1 MAPGHLIPARAAA
14 ARVVASVV
22 GGRTVEAALAQQ
34 RGHVAASEHALLQEL
49 AFGTVRHW
57 YRLEPVVR
65 QRLRKP
71 LKRRE
76 RDLLAL
82 LVAGVY
88 ELDVMR
94 TPDHAAVD
102 AWVEATRA
110 LGKSWARGLV
120 NAVLRAVLRAPQ
132 DRPGHDDPGQA
143 HGWPDWLA
151 AALAHDW
158 PDDWPAIAG
167 AGTQRPPMTLRV
179 NRRRTSRS
187 AYRQRLAA
195 DGIEAHPARAAPDAL
210 VLSEPVAVACLPGF
224 DAGEV
229 SVQDAG
235 AQLAAPTLAPKAG
248 ERVLDAC
255 AAPGGKTG
263 HLADIAPDMA
273 ALVAVESDPDR
284 AQRLRSGLARLGV
297 QARIEVADV
306 GDTSAWWDGRRFERI
321 LLDVPCSAT
330 GVIRRHPDIRL
341 LRRPDD
347 IAQLA
352 RQQAELLDAV
362 WPLLAPGGMLL
373 YATCSIL
380 RRENADQIAAFIA
393 RTPEARAAAWSA
405 PWGRADGPGRQILPG
420 EEGMDG
426 FFYAL
431 VERSP

>member
-1 MAPGHLIPARAAA
+1 MPVRAGAARAI
-14 ARVVASVV
+14 ASVL
-22 GGRTVEAALAQQ
+22 GGRTLEAALAQQ
-34 RGHVAASEHALLQEL
+34 RGQVAASERALLQEL

-57 YRLEPVVR
+57 YRLEPWVR

-71 LKRRE
+71 LKRRD
-76 RDLLAL
+76 RDLFAL

-110 LGKSWARGLV
+110 LGKAWGQGLV
-120 NAVLRAVLRAPQ
+120 NAVLRAVLRGPQ
-132 DRPGHDDPGQA
+132 HRVPQEDLGRA
-143 HGWPDWLA
+143 YGWPDWLA

-158 PDDWPAIAG
+158 PDDWARIAST
-167 AGTQRPPMTLRV
+167 GTRRPPMTLRV
-179 NRRRTSRS
+179 NRRRTRRDT
-187 AYRQRLAA
+187 YRRRLAA
-195 DGIEAHPARAAPDAL
+195 DGIETQPVRAAPDAL
-210 VLSEPVAVACLPGF
+210 VLAEPVAVERLPGF

-235 AQLAAPTLAPKAG
+235 AQLAAATLAPKAG

-263 HLADIAPDMA
+263 HLAEIAPDMA

-284 AQRLRSGLARLGV
+284 AERLRSGLARLGV
-297 QARIEVADV
+297 HAQLVVADV
-306 GDTSAWWDGRRFERI
+306 SDTSAWWDGRPFDRI
-321 LLDVPCSAT
+321 LLDAPCSGT
-330 GVIRRHPDIRL
+330 GVISRHPDIRL
-341 LRRPDD
+341 LRRAHD
-347 IAQLA
+347 IETFAS
-352 RQQAELLDAV
+352 QQAALLEAV

-380 RRENADQIAAFIA
+380 RRENAHPVAAFLE
-393 RTPEARAAAWSA
+393 RTPDTHVA
-405 PWGRADGPGRQILPG
+405 PLPGLWGRADGPGRQILPG
-420 EEGMDG
+420 DDGMDG

-431 VERSP
+431 VGRSP

>member
-1 MAPGHLIPARAAA
+1 MPARAGA
-14 ARVVASVV
+14 ARAVANVV
-22 GGRTVEAALAQQ
+22 GGRTLEAAVARQ
-34 RGHVAASEHALLQEL
+34 RGYIAAKEHALLQEL

-71 LKRRE
+71 FKRRD
-76 RDLLAL
+76 RDLFAL

-110 LGKSWARGLV
+110 LGKAWGRGLV

-132 DRPGHDDPGQA
+132 ERAPAHEPGRA

-158 PDDWPAIAG
+158 PDDWARLA
-167 AGTQRPPMTLRV
+167 ATGTQRPSMTLRV
-179 NRRRTSRS
+179 NRRRTSRD
-187 AYRQRLAA
+187 AYRRRLAA
-195 DGIEAHPARAAPDAL
+195 DGIEAQPARAAPDAL
-210 VLSEPVAVACLPGF
+210 VLTEPVAVERLPGF

-235 AQLAAPTLAPKAG
+235 AQLAAATLAPRAG

-263 HLADIAPDMA
+263 HLAEIAPALA

-284 AQRLRSGLARLGV
+284 AQRLRHSLARLGV
-297 QARIEVADV
+297 DARLEVADA
-306 GDTSAWWDGRRFERI
+306 GDTRAWWDGRPFDRI
-321 LLDVPCSAT
+321 LLDVPCSGT

-341 LRRPDD
+341 LRRPAD
-347 IAQLA
+347 IDTFAA
-352 RQQAELLDAV
+352 QQAALLDAV

-380 RRENADQIAAFIA
+380 RRENADQVAAFLE
-393 RTPEARAAAWSA
+393 RTPQARAAQWSA
-405 PWGRADGPGRQILPG
+405 PWGQADGVGRQILPG
-420 EEGMDG
+420 DDGMDG

-431 VERSP
+431 LERSA